1 MKNAAGFR
9 VGDLA
14 AYRAEDAV
22 SYYKVTALNGMLVSF
37 QTELPE
43 DAVDTALVPTRTLEA
58 CGVDMSIRCGGQEES
73 YPGCSLN
80 PSAPDYLIAALEKS
94 HMAAMTLN
102 LPEDAGCAGV
112 PGLHRNRTLRAFG
125 ADGILRGRAHD
136 VTGTAAVGEK
146 LLHRVGQVTVLP
158 VLQFREIPAEPAL
171 ILGEAGQQNR
181 SSCDRPL
188 FRQADKAG
196 CAGSDALHGLDA
208 GIKFLHI
215 DAW

>member
-1 MKNAAGFR
+1 MEGNQHSVDRCDFIVGYGAVRAVGGQIAHPEPGGVFQTVLFSAHTVLRLQNLRSGPGAAGEEH
-9 VGDLA
+9 LH
-14 AYRAEDAV
+14 
-22 SYYKVTALNGMLVSF
+22 
-37 QTELPE
+37 
-43 DAVDTALVPTRTLEA
+43 
-58 CGVDMSIRCGGQEES
+58 GVR
-73 YPGCSLN
+73 P
-80 PSAPDYLIAALEKS
+80 
-94 HMAAMTLN
+94 
-102 LPEDAGCAGV
+102 CAGV

-181 SSCDRPL
+181 PSCDRPL